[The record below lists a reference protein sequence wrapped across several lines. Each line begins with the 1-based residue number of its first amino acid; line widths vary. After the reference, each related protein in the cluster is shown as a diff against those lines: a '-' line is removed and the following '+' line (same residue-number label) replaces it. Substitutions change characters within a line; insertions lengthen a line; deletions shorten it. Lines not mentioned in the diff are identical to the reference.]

1 MLLCTALQKVGLM
14 LMDFEEMRKLQ
25 RKERS
30 VSALVELS
38 DEYYTGLSSF
48 IKSATES
55 YKSSQNNVE
64 FRTLDNIVGLARD
77 VFDKREQ
84 KILMKALHSSRSEEH
99 DTAHLTSQEEKLYW
113 CLVNAL
119 KANRQ
124 FFNVVLLGGYNPS
137 KKAEKKTGT
146 LINSSS
152 HKLVIVRV
160 IKGIPR
166 FVGSDSQEHGPFK
179 PDEVIK
185 LSEDDAKLLIK
196 QKLIEIV

>member
-14 LMDFEEMRKLQ
+14 SMDFEEMRKLQ

-30 VSALVELS
+30 ASAVVELS
-38 DEYYTGLSSF
+38 DEYYNGLSSF

-55 YKSSQNNVE
+55 YKNSQNNVE
-64 FRTLDNIVGLARD
+64 FRTLDNVVGLARD

-84 KILMKALHSSRSEEH
+84 KILMKALHSSRSGEH
-99 DTAHLTSQEEKLYW
+99 DIAHLTSHEEKLYW
-113 CLVNAL
+113 DLVNAL

-124 FFNVVLLGGYNPS
+124 FFSAVLIGGYKPP
-137 KKAEKKTGT
+137 KKAEKKTGS

-179 PDEVIK
+179 PDEVVK
-185 LSEDDAKLLIK
+185 LSDDDAKLLTK